1 MPKGRARPGEAEYQ
15 NFSPPL
21 PRTFLCQEDHEPL
34 YPTSLSSLIC
44 KMELIIILSLK
55 VAEKIK

>member
-15 NFSPPL
+15 NFSPP